1 MKTRSEIVI
10 NIDRAW
16 AGDDEDIILP
26 DDATDFM
33 VTNYDGVETL
43 YIVKGGLL
51 YEYEEGKF
59 NKCGLMQ
66 NELKN
71 IIKYG

>member
-10 NIDRAW
+10 NIAGAW
-16 AGDDEDIILP
+16 AKEDEDIILP
-26 DDATDFM
+26 DDASDFM

-43 YIVKGGLL
+43 YIVKGGVL

-59 NKCGLMQ
+59 NKCGLMKS
-66 NELKN
+66 ELAK
-71 IIKYG
+71 IVKS